1 MNKLIEKYEKK
12 LLADEYFGYNKDEL
26 YEELLILSMNQEQ
39 ENECE
44 DILINLIGRDEVNKL
59 SKGNF
64 DMIVVAM
71 HEYAETFRKKKL

>member
-12 LLADEYFGYNKDEL
+12 LLALEYFGYNKDEL

-44 DILINLIGRDEVNKL
+44 DILINLMGRDEVKKL

-64 DMIVVAM
+64 DMIVLAM
-71 HEYAETFRKKKL
+71 HEYAENFKNR

>member
-12 LLADEYFGYNKDEL
+12 LLALEYFGYNKDEL

-44 DILINLIGRDEVNKL
+44 DILINLMGRDEVKKL

-64 DMIVVAM
+64 DMIVLAM
-71 HEYAETFRKKKL
+71 HEYAENKINK

>member
-39 ENECE
+39 ENECQ
-44 DILINLIGRDEVNKL
+44 DILINLMGRDDVNKL

-71 HEYAETFRKKKL
+71 HEYAENRVNK